1 MQTDDLLG
9 SRHRGQ
15 GDPIEDGA
23 ARVSAES
30 GAWPTAIGFIPD
42 YFQLLLLVFGLCQ
55 LLFIIARSVQT
66 HRNPSD

>member
-30 GAWPTAIGFIPD
+30 DASPTVIRFILD
-42 YFQLLLLVFGLCQ
+42 YF
-55 LLFIIARSVQT
+55 
-66 HRNPSD
+66 